1 MWVQTL
7 RCIPWFPSPATP
19 ASFPGGEAG
28 VGGGGVFRVGCSCC
42 FRVAGSW
49 IVSVSVCIIIE
60 FVVYLIN
67 IGLKR
72 CCCLFFFLFFFGG
85 GGIFGGCFFL
95 WLFVF
100 CFFFFFLFCF
110 FFPFGGDYT
119 EGDGDGHREALGRW
133 GWGAL
138 QEPQQGWLPNATH
151 GGLRPPPAAHPR
163 CAQCADSPGP
173 PSVAALLSF
182 PPLY

>member
-72 CCCLFFFLFFFGG
+72 CCCLFFFLFFF
-85 GGIFGGCFFL
+85 FWFCGC
-95 WLFVF
+95 
-100 CFFFFFLFCF
+100 CH
-110 FFPFGGDYT
+110 T
-119 EGDGDGHREALGRW
+119 
-133 GWGAL
+133 
-138 QEPQQGWLPNATH
+138 AT
-151 GGLRPPPAAHPR
+151 RPPPGWR
-163 CAQCADSPGP
+163 KCRP
-173 PSVAALLSF
+173 PSAAPARSSCGSPWWPPAHCCHPSSLVSSF
-182 PPLY
+182 CVFRNPP